1 MLDCISKL
9 HHHHPEGR
17 IQAKPTVLLMSEYE
31 IVARE
36 KPILSVSPCM
46 FRNHPFRFILLW
58 MIVVFAI
65 ITFVDAE
72 RVSKILPF
80 EKTDAASA
88 AEWLPVAAALVGG
101 FSLFS
106 LFTWWIESITTRLNL
121 MQTFCVLS
129 KGLISRHT
137 SEMGYRN
144 VQNTYVKQGVI
155 QRLLGVGSVGISSSG
170 QSNVEMI
177 IHGVRDPVHIQ
188 TRIREIVDR

>member
-1 MLDCISKL
+1 
-9 HHHHPEGR
+9 
-17 IQAKPTVLLMSEYE
+17 MSEYE